1 MKKKILIVD
10 DVELNRIMLEEM
22 LQEKYDIFQAANGKE
37 AIQCLEKENESIS
50 LILLDLLMP
59 ELDGF
64 GVLEIIQKKE
74 WMKKIPVMIIS
85 GDTSV
90 ETENRCFEYGIS
102 DFIHKPFDS
111 SIIQN
116 RVKNIIELFSYKN
129 QLEEKIEKQTGI
141 LRKQNKVLMLQAEK
155 LKENNIRIIDILGTV
170 VESRNLESGEHINRV
185 KGYTRILGNQL
196 MQDYPE
202 YGLAENDIEIISSA
216 AALHDIGKI
225 AIPDNILLK
234 PGKLT
239 DEEFECMKSH
249 TTRGC
254 EILNGIEGI
263 WEDNY
268 RKVSYDICRH
278 HHERYDGKGYPDG
291 LKGDDIPV
299 AAQIVSVADVY
310 DALVNERVYKDA
322 FSCEDAFFMIV
333 SGECGM
339 FSPKL
344 MESFRKSR
352 KQFEELAGRRKEK

>member
-1 MKKKILIVD
+1 MKKT
-10 DVELNRIMLEEM
+10 
-22 LQEKYDIFQAANGKE
+22 
-37 AIQCLEKENESIS
+37 
-50 LILLDLLMP
+50 P
-59 ELDGF
+59 
-64 GVLEIIQKKE
+64 VL
-74 WMKKIPVMIIS
+74 IIS

-90 ETENRCFEYGIS
+90 KTESRCLEYGVS

-111 SIIQN
+111 SIIRN
-116 RVKNIIELFSYKN
+116 RLENIMELYSYKN
-129 QLEEKIEKQTGI
+129 QLEARIEKQTGI
-141 LRKQNKVLMLQAEK
+141 LKKQNKVLMLQAEK
-155 LKENNIRIIDILGTV
+155 LKENNVRIIDILGTV

-185 KGYTRILGNQL
+185 KAYTKILGEQL

-202 YGLAENDIEIISSA
+202 YGLTEADVEIISSA
-216 AALHDIGKI
+216 SALHDIGKI

-239 DEEFECMKSH
+239 AEEFECMKSH

-263 WEDNY
+263 WEENY

-278 HHERYDGKGYPDG
+278 HHERYDGKGYPDK
-291 LKGDDIPV
+291 LKGEEIPV

-322 FSCEDAFFMIV
+322 FSCEEAFFMIV
-333 SGECGM
+333 SGECGL

-352 KQFEELAGRRKEK
+352 KKFEELAGKRNEESAKSAK